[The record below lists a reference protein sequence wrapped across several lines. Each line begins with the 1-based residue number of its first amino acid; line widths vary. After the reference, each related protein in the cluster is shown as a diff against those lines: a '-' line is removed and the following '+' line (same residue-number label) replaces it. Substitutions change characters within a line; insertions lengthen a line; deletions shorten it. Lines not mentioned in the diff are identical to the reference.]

1 MAATDQ
7 KIKEKKWESVQIK
20 AFTSWLNGYLS
31 KRNLEISD
39 MATQLDDGVRLINFL
54 ELLSEKRVKQKYI
67 EKPPT
72 RIQKIENLH
81 IALSFLEKEMEVRS
95 TASAE
100 NFADNNLTLILGFFW
115 TLFKKYRIQTIKQ
128 DGESSEAGLLLWVK
142 KTTDGYPDC
151 NIESYKH
158 SFRSGMPF
166 LALCDKYIANPDV
179 LNYETFSK
187 ENTVENLNKAF
198 EIAEQHMGIP
208 RLLDAPDVAEGT
220 VDERSLVLYISLYF
234 HAFVAQE
241 QQKALLGE
249 KDRME
254 SEMKGLQ
261 GSLQDRA
268 QRAQRLEEENAAL
281 LARIAELEAQLKS
294 RGEEHD
300 ADKKRL
306 EEALKRI
313 QEVEERAAQLE
324 KQLAEEKARH
334 EKELADE
341 RARHEKELKDE
352 KDRFTQL
359 EEGKMS
365 LEGQFGE
372 LQGQFADL
380 TSRFE
385 TETNLRKSL
394 ADEHNKKSETGVRGL
409 GVLKKNLEEHVED
422 LYRWQKFL
430 NLDGE
435 SEVDFSGEVRPQL
448 LLEISK
454 ENFDAQ
460 LDALAKKLEK
470 ENADLANLLKSKE
483 AEQKVKAEQDKKKKQ
498 RQGGK

>member
-7 KIKEKKWESVQIK
+7 KIKEKKWEAVQIK

-31 KRNLEISD
+31 KRNMEITD
-39 MATQLDDGVRLINFL
+39 IQTELDDGTRMVNFL
-54 ELLSEKRVKQKYI
+54 ELLSGKKVKQKYI
-67 EKPPT
+67 EKPAT

-142 KTTDGYPDC
+142 KQTEDYDVAV
-151 NIESYKH
+151 ESYKH
-158 SFRSGMPF
+158 SFRNGLPF
-166 LALCDKYIANPDV
+166 LALCDKYIANPEVFDYASFAKGD
-179 LNYETFSK
+179 N
-187 ENTVENLNKAF
+187 VENLNKAF
-198 EIAEQHMGIP
+198 EVAEQHMGIP
-208 RLLDAPDVAEGT
+208 KLLEAPDVAEGQI
-220 VDERSLVLYISLYF
+220 DERSMVLYISLFF

-249 KDRME
+249 KDRIE

-268 QRAQRLEEENAAL
+268 KMAQQLQDENAQL
-281 LARIAELEAQLKS
+281 KARIAELEQALS
-294 RGEEHD
+294 REEQARKD
-300 ADKKRL
+300 S
-306 EEALKRI
+306 EEANRKL
-313 QEVEERAAQLE
+313 QEE
-324 KQLAEEKARH
+324 KDALARQLAEEKN
-334 EKELADE
+334 
-341 RARHEKELKDE
+341 
-352 KDRFTQL
+352 RFSEL
-359 EEGKMS
+359 EEGKMT

-385 TETNLRKSL
+385 NESNLRKNENE
-394 ADEHNKKSETGVRGL
+394 EHSKKNKVGVKGL
-409 GVLKKNLEEHVED
+409 GVLKKNLEEHIED

-430 NLDGE
+430 DFDKQ

-454 ENFDAQ
+454 EDFDTQ
-460 LDALAKKLEK
+460 LDTLAKRLDK
-470 ENADLANLLKSKE
+470 ENAELATFLQAKE
-483 AEQKVKAEQDKKKKQ
+483 AEQKLRKEQDKKKKQ
-498 RQGGK
+498 RQNAK

>member
-31 KRNLEISD
+31 KRNMEITD
-39 MATQLDDGVRLINFL
+39 MTTQLDDGVKLINFL

-151 NIESYKH
+151 NVESYKH
-158 SFRSGMPF
+158 SFRTGMPF
-166 LALCDKYIANPDV
+166 LALCDKYIGNPEILD
-179 LNYETFSK
+179 YTTFNK

-198 EIAEQHMGIP
+198 EIAETHMGIP
-208 RLLDAPDVAEGT
+208 KLLEASDVTEGT

-241 QQKALLGE
+241 QQKALLRE
-249 KDRME
+249 KEGMQN
-254 SEMKGLQ
+254 EMRGLQ

-268 QRAQRLEEENAAL
+268 QRAQKLEEENAAL
-281 LARIAELEAQLKS
+281 HARIAELEAQLKAQQ
-294 RGEEHD
+294 EAHD
-300 ADKKRL
+300 ADKQRL
-306 EEALKRI
+306 EEALAKL
-313 QEVEERAAQLE
+313 AAQEQKTADLE

-334 EKELADE
+334 EKEL
-341 RARHEKELKDE
+341 KEQQDK
-352 KDRFTQL
+352 FNQL

-365 LEGQFGE
+365 LEGQFGD

-385 TETNLRKSL
+385 TETNLRKSQ
-394 ADEHNKKSETGVRGL
+394 ADEQSKKNLTGVRGL

-422 LYRWQKFL
+422 LHRWQNFL
-430 NLDGE
+430 NLEGE
-435 SEVDFSGEVRPQL
+435 AEVDFTGEVRPQL
-448 LLEISK
+448 LLEITK
-454 ENFDAQ
+454 ENFDSQ
-460 LDALAKKLEK
+460 LDALAKRLEK
-470 ENADLANLLKSKE
+470 ENNELSDLLKVKE
-483 AEQKVKAEQDKKKKQ
+483 AEQKAKKEADKKKKQ
-498 RQGGK
+498 RQGK